1 MIITIALAI
10 LRVPSE
16 VFKMFGEVFKKE
28 ENNDD
33 IQYLQTIDTT
43 IFTEN
48 FIENFTE
55 AIPGMNETASS
66 SFDPIETSSGY
77 DSDTTDECL
86 LTTKLMKSPQG
97 VATRAV
103 TYRQGLVTRN
113 KQYFEIS
120 G

>member
-1 MIITIALAI
+1 MIITIAIAI

-16 VFKMFGEVFKKE
+16 LFKMFSEVFKKE
-28 ENNDD
+28 GDDD
-33 IQYLQTIDTT
+33 IQFLNKIETT
-43 IFTEN
+43 IFS
-48 FIENFTE
+48 ENFTE
-55 AIPGMNETASS
+55 TIPGINETASS

-86 LTTKLMKSPQG
+86 LTTKIIKSPQG

-103 TYRQGLVTRN
+103 TYRKGLVTRN
-113 KQYFEIS
+113 KKVFS

>member
-33 IQYLQTIDTT
+33 IQFLHKIETS

-48 FIENFTE
+48 FTE
-55 AIPGMNETASS
+55 TIPGITESETTSS
-66 SFDPIETSSGY
+66 TFDPIETSSGY

>member
-1 MIITIALAI
+1 MIIHIAIAI

-16 VFKMFGEVFKKE
+16 VLKMCAEVFKKE

-33 IQYLQTIDTT
+33 IHKIETT

-48 FIENFTE
+48 FTE
-55 AIPGMNETASS
+55 TIPETS
-66 SFDPIETSSGY
+66 SFTFDPVDTSSGY
-77 DSDTTDECL
+77 DSDTTEECF
-86 LTTKLMKSPQG
+86 LTTKILRSPQG

-103 TYRQGLVTRN
+103 TYRQGLVSRN
-113 KQYFEIS
+113 KKVFS